1 MVRTSPP
8 NAGLIPDEA
17 ARIPHG
23 SWPKDQYINNASSV
37 ATHSIKTLKMV
48 LKKREILP
56 KKISSGLG
64 TENPGF

>member
-1 MVRTSPP
+1 MVRMSPP
-8 NAGLIPDEA
+8 NAGGAGLIPDEA

-48 LKKREILP
+48 CIKKKGNITQKNQLR
-56 KKISSGLG
+56 SGH
-64 TENPGF
+64 